1 MTFGDGS
8 KRTIIAG
15 AFSVALGLVALT
27 GCGAST
33 SSGGY
38 TLTDGKVEFEGKT
51 LTVTLDCD
59 GSYEWEESA
68 TGDGLTYDGV
78 QHDEE
83 QNADGLN
90 YLAGEAMYRV
100 NKKAMLGTLLA
111 HEQGGTETLLIR
123 YGAKDARTLGE
134 LLYFL
139 ELACAAS
146 GYLLGVNPFNQPGV
160 EAYKKNMFALLGK
173 PGYEEQ
179 RASLEEQLKTVQ

>member
-83 QNADGLN
+83 QNADVFTFTGI
-90 YLAGEAMYRV
+90 GEGEQELTFTFPSPDE
-100 NKKAMLGTLLA
+100 KKVTV
-111 HEQGGTETLLIR
+111 ETKTDSDGQITATSAT
-123 YGAKDARTLGE
+123 GSDGS
-134 LLYFL
+134 
-139 ELACAAS
+139 S
-146 GYLLGVNPFNQPGV
+146 GSTTN
-160 EAYKKNMFALLGK
+160 
-173 PGYEEQ
+173 
-179 RASLEEQLKTVQ
+179 